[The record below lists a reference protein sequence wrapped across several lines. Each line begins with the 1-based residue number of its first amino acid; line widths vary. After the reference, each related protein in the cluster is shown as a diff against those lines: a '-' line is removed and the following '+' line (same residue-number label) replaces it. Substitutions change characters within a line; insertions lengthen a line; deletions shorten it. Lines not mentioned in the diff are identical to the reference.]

1 MHEFNPRGII
11 KWSPFS
17 ALSDFQN
24 QVSELDQALDQIE
37 KQARTNQFW
46 EYLDYS
52 LSQVNVKEEVM
63 VIFYENK
70 QEQSISGLITGQTN
84 KELIIDNKKIVKKDI
99 IDIL

>member
-24 QVSELDQALDQIE
+24 QVSELDQALDQFE
-37 KQARTNQFW
+37 KQTRTNQFW

-52 LSQVNVKEEVM
+52 LSQLSTDEEVM
-63 VIFYENK
+63 IIFNENN
-70 QEQSISGLITGQTN
+70 QEQSICGLITNQTN
-84 KELIIDNKKIVKKDI
+84 SELVIGDKKIVKKDI

>member
-24 QVSELDQALDQIE
+24 QVSELDQALDQFE
-37 KQARTNQFW
+37 RQTRTNQFW

-52 LSQVNVKEEVM
+52 LSQVNRDEEVM
-63 VIFYENK
+63 IIFCENN
-70 QEQSISGLITGQTN
+70 QEKSACGLITGQTN
-84 KELIIDNKKIVKKDI
+84 SELIIGNKKIVKKDI